1 MTRDGEENHSIQKGM
16 YSNQDTQRMESS
28 FKKIVHFDLKGSP
41 PKLDYLLY
49 VMKLSKTY
57 GADGF
62 LIEYEDM
69 FPWDGELKVLRSKNA
84 YSVDDIKTII
94 DVAKKLSMFVIP
106 LVQTFGHMEFVLK
119 HEEFSMLRRN
129 PSDERS
135 ICPVQ
140 IGSIKL
146 IQKILDQVVDLH
158 PNSEWIHIGGD
169 EVYGLGTCQSCPE
182 KSMSSSDLYIHH
194 MSRVLNHVAT
204 HKRRNGKK
212 IKSIIWDDMIR
223 SWPIE
228 KLKKFQHLTTIM
240 VWKYDSNI
248 EEGFPTGMWERYKE
262 VFSRIWTASAFKG
275 AETQNS
281 NFVLANPRINNHMNW
296 LRKMSNLRKEG
307 LDMEGIALTGWSR
320 YDHRLPLC
328 ETLPAGIP
336 MMALLLASTDIGD
349 INQVLLNVSTDLGF
363 KNNFVD
369 IKNVADIFISQ
380 DSVFK
385 GSDVYSFVAEFEKTL
400 ELLQDAENNLD
411 SDSRK
416 KKYLI
421 CKNNL
426 EMLKQQLPKLFQKYF
441 FDDMI
446 NEWIAT
452 KIDVHITHLEKLIG

>member
-1 MTRDGEENHSIQKGM
+1 MTRQGEENQSIQKGM
-16 YSNQDTQRMESS
+16 SSNQETPRRKNS

-84 YSVDDIKTII
+84 YSVDDIKTIK
-94 DVAKKLSMFVIP
+94 DVAKNLSMFVIP

-135 ICPVQ
+135 ICPIQ
-140 IGSIKL
+140 TGSIKL

-158 PNSEWIHIGGD
+158 PDSEWIHIGGD

-182 KSMSSSDLYIHH
+182 KIMSSSDLYIHH

-204 HKRRNGKK
+204 HKRRNGRKL
-212 IKSIIWDDMIR
+212 KSIMWEDMIR
-223 SWPIE
+223 SWSIE
-228 KLKKFQHLTTIM
+228 QLKKFQHLTTIM

-248 EEGFPTGMWERYKE
+248 EEGFPTGMWDRYKE
-262 VFSRIWTASAFKG
+262 VFSRIWIASAFKG

-281 NFVLANPRINNHMNW
+281 DFVHANPRMNNHMNW
-296 LRKMSNLRKEG
+296 LRKISNLRKEG
-307 LDMEGIALTGWSR
+307 LDIEGIALTGWSR

-328 ETLPAGIP
+328 ETLPAGVP
-336 MMALLLASTDIGD
+336 MMALLLASTDTDD
-349 INQVLLNVSTDLGF
+349 INRVLLIVSRGLGF
-363 KNNFVD
+363 KNSFVD
-369 IKNVADIFISQ
+369 IKNVSDIFITE
-380 DSVFK
+380 DSVFV
-385 GSDVYSFVAEFEKTL
+385 GSDVYSFVAKFEKTL
-400 ELLQDAENNLD
+400 ELLQDTENNLD
-411 SDSRK
+411 SDNRK
-416 KKYLI
+416 EKYLV

-426 EMLKQQLPKLFQKYF
+426 EMLKQQLPKLFEKYF
-441 FDDMI
+441 FNDMI

-452 KIDVHITHLEKLIG
+452 KIDVHIKRLESLIS

>member
-1 MTRDGEENHSIQKGM
+1 MIREGEGNQSIHKGM
-16 YSNQDTQRMESS
+16 SNNQEIPRMGNN

-41 PKLDYLLY
+41 PKLNYLLY

-57 GADGF
+57 GAAGF

-94 DVAKKLSMFVIP
+94 DLAKKLNMFIIP

-119 HEEFSMLRRN
+119 HEEFSMLRRH

-135 ICPVQ
+135 ICPIQ
-140 IGSIKL
+140 TGSITL
-146 IQKILDQVVDLH
+146 IQKLVDQVVDLH

-182 KSMSSSDLYIHH
+182 KSMSSSNLYIHH
-194 MSRVLNHVAT
+194 MSRVLSHVAM
-204 HKRRNGKK
+204 HERRNGRK
-212 IKSIIWDDMIR
+212 IKSIIWEDMIR
-223 SWPIE
+223 SWSIE
-228 KLKKFQHLTTIM
+228 KLKEFQHLTTVM

-248 EEGFPTGMWERYKE
+248 EEGFPAGMWDRYKE
-262 VFSRIWTASAFKG
+262 VFSKIWIASAFKG

-281 NFVLANPRINNHMNW
+281 DFVHANPRINNHMNW
-296 LRKMSNLRKEG
+296 LRKISNLQKEG
-307 LDMEGIALTGWSR
+307 LDIEGIALTGWSR

-336 MMALLLASTDIGD
+336 VMALLLASTDTGD
-349 INQVLLNVSTDLGF
+349 INPVLLNISRDLGF

-369 IKNVADIFISQ
+369 IRNVSDIFISE
-380 DSVFK
+380 DSVFV
-385 GSDVYSFVAEFEKTL
+385 GSDVYSLVAKFEKTL
-400 ELLQDAENNLD
+400 ELLHDTENNLD
-411 SDSRK
+411 LDNRK
-416 KKYLI
+416 EKYLI

-426 EMLKQQLPKLFQKYF
+426 EMLKQQLPKLFKKYF

-452 KIDVHITHLEKLIG
+452 KIDVHIKHLEILIS